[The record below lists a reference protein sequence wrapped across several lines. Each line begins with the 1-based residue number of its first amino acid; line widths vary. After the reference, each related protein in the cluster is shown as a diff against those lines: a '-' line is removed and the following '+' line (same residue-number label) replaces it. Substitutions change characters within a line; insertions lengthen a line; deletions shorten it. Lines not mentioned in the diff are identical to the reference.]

1 MFSDLSLV
9 SQFSASIHSEW
20 MCALDT
26 PNLYHSTHIVNS
38 LLDTLNSKI
47 EIIGITYQ
55 LIVGPILLEGF
66 KGPLR
71 PHGALV
77 KVTEPHT
84 TEF

>member
-1 MFSDLSLV
+1 MYSG
-9 SQFSASIHSEW
+9 HS
-20 MCALDT
+20 

-47 EIIGITYQ
+47 EINGIDYQ

-71 PHGALV
+71 PHGASV
-77 KVTEPHT
+77 KVTDTHK
-84 TEF
+84 